1 MTLLYL
7 VRRGI
12 TERLFRSLLIVFF
25 ILILTGF
32 LLATTIILK
41 GTEESHR
48 KGAERLGA
56 DLTVIPYDVTER
68 AQEEIL
74 TGRLATKDSMPSDHV
89 GRISEMKAVKRAS
102 PQLYLGTIRGSA
114 TSDAEKTSLIAFDP
128 KTDFTILPWLK
139 HKLPKPLGIHDAVGG
154 ALIENMGLPEHIR
167 TNGYELALVGRLE
180 PTGIWLDRAVFVT
193 FETARNMI
201 AKGALSAEVSAD
213 AITSISVDLKPGYD
227 VVRTAT
233 EMVLEVP
240 GIWPVRATKL
250 MRTLAAQRTGL
261 IQSLLLSL
269 SMIWVLTIVLTGF
282 VFSLIVNEQRR
293 EIGIFRA
300 IGASRHFIFRLFL
313 AEGAI
318 LAAVGGSTG
327 MIVSTCLLYFLRSW
341 LTPLFE
347 ATIYFPSLPGL
358 VVSMI
363 ASFLIA
369 FLLVFPA
376 LLYPAFRAS
385 RLDPALAM
393 REV

>member
-41 GTEESHR
+41 GTEESLR
-48 KGAERLGA
+48 NGADRLGA

-68 AQEEIL
+68 AQEEVL

-89 GRISEMKAVKRAS
+89 RRISEMKAVKRTS

-114 TSDAEKTSLIAFDP
+114 TSDAEASLIAFAP
-128 KTDFTILPWLK
+128 ETDFTILPWLK
-139 HKLPKPLGIHDAVGG
+139 HKLPKPLGIHDAVAG
-154 ALIENMGLPEHIR
+154 ALIEDTGLPEHIL
-167 TNGYELALVGRLE
+167 TNGYKLTLVSRLE
-180 PTGIWLDRAVFVT
+180 PTGIWLDQAVFVT
-193 FETARNMI
+193 FETAREMI
-201 AKGALSAEVSAD
+201 GKGAISAEVSAD
-213 AITSISVDLKPGYD
+213 TVTSISVDLKPNYD
-227 VVRTAT
+227 VARTAT
-233 EMVLEVP
+233 EMLLAVP
-240 GIWPVRATKL
+240 GIWPVQSTKL
-250 MRTLAAQRTGL
+250 MRTLAAQRAGL
-261 IQSLLLSL
+261 IQSLLLALSL
-269 SMIWVLTIVLTGF
+269 IWVLTIVLTGF

-313 AEGAI
+313 TEGAI
-318 LAAVGGSTG
+318 LATVGALTG
-327 MIVSTCLLYFLRSW
+327 MMVSTFLLYFLRPW
-341 LTPLFE
+341 LMPVFE
-347 ATIYFPSLPGL
+347 ATIYLPSLPGL

-363 ASFLIA
+363 GCFFIA
-369 FLLVFPA
+369 FLLVLPA
-376 LLYPAFRAS
+376 LLHPALRAS